1 MKIPK
6 KGDRYAAQAIKLA
19 YPGKTEAP
27 EIIAGAEPAAL
38 RRTKIFGE
46 VGEGEW
52 HNMIIFGD
60 NIAALKTL
68 LEMKEKGMKNADG
81 SSGVKLIYI
90 DPPFGTGDVYGRGDV
105 GAYSAKLTGARYLE
119 WLRRRIILLRE
130 LLCDSGSFYMRI
142 DYHFGHYMKVL
153 LDEIFGAAQFR
164 NEIVISRTKKI
175 FEGAS
180 RFNAAT
186 DSVFFYT
193 KSDKYTFNGFKK
205 KRKAQK
211 WIAMHSPGIRWTEI
225 DEAHLAFY
233 KPGERV
239 ERKGRHFSR
248 GRIFDGKVLF
258 PPEGRHWTF
267 TQERMDK
274 YLAEG
279 RIRLNLKG
287 VLEYLTSAMEIV
299 DSNWTDIPGYT
310 FKWNYPTENSE
321 QLLERII
328 SASSDQGDV
337 VLDAFA
343 GAGTTG
349 AVAEKLKRNW
359 ILMDSSKF
367 SIHTIV
373 SRMLN
378 LKEHIGN
385 GGKALA
391 AKPFALYDLSS
402 KEGAPMAT
410 DPHQTGFDVVY
421 PPDVECC
428 FYIERRRGKLSDEFV
443 IKIMEFHSNAFSEEF
458 IKGKEGGKRRHG
470 MEALSS
476 VMMDCGYDGECFKM
490 RGRWEAKEL
499 EKNGYEIRI
508 GAESAGKRMMVVFS
522 DIYGNELKEIKT
534 REDFERGHRLEG
546 GAI

>member
-1 MKIPK
+1 MKREKPREA
-6 KGDRYAAQAIKLA
+6 GAGRSAQAIRLV

-27 EIIAGAEPAAL
+27 EIIAGTKQAAL
-38 RRTKIFGE
+38 RMTKMFGS
-46 VGEGEW
+46 VRCDEW
-52 HNMIIFGD
+52 NNMIIFGD
-60 NIAALKTL
+60 NLAALKTL
-68 LEMKEKGMKNADG
+68 LEMNGRGLLKNPDG
-81 SSGVKLIYI
+81 SSGIKLIYI
-90 DPPFGTGDVYGRGDV
+90 DPPFGTGDAYGRGDV

-119 WLRRRIILLRE
+119 WLRKRIILLRE

-164 NEIVISRTKKI
+164 NEIVINRTKKI

-193 KSDKYTFNGFKK
+193 KSDKYIFNGFKK
-205 KRKAQK
+205 ERKAQK

-225 DEAHLAFY
+225 DEAHLPFY
-233 KPGERV
+233 KPEELREKNG
-239 ERKGRHFSR
+239 KHFSR
-248 GRIFDGKVLF
+248 GRVFDGKALF

-279 RIRLNLKG
+279 RIRLNAKG
-287 VLEYLTSAMEIV
+287 MPEYLTSAMEIV

-328 SASSDQGDV
+328 SASSNQGDI

-349 AVAEKLKRNW
+349 AVAEKMGRKW

-367 SIHTIV
+367 SVPTIV
-373 SRMLN
+373 GRMLN

-385 GGKALA
+385 WGKALA
-391 AKPFALYDLSS
+391 AKPFAVYELSS
-402 KEGAPMAT
+402 EEGAHTST
-410 DPHQTGFDVVY
+410 DPNQVGFDIIY
-421 PPDVECC
+421 PPDVKCG
-428 FYIERRRGKLSDEFV
+428 FYVERGHEKLSDEFV
-443 IKIMEFHSNAFSEEF
+443 IKIMEFHTNAIRGKSVAENGKHG
-458 IKGKEGGKRRHG
+458 KGL
-470 MEALSS
+470 EALSS
-476 VMMDCGYDGECFKM
+476 VMLDCGYDGECF
-490 RGRWEAKEL
+490 RICGRWEAKEL
-499 EKNGYEIRI
+499 KKSRYEIRI
-508 GAESAGKRMMVVFS
+508 GAEGVGERMMIVFS
-522 DIYGNELKEIKT
+522 DIYGNELKEVKT
-534 REDFERGHRLEG
+534 REDFGRRNLEV
-546 GAI
+546 